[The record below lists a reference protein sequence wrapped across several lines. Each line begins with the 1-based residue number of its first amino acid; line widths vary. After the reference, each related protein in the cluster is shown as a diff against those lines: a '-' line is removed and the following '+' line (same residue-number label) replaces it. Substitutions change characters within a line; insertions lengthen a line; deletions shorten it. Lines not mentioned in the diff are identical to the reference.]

1 MAAVQSEVKH
11 ACSRLAEEGRALR
24 TGEPSLAAL
33 LLEKA
38 RDKLV

>member
-1 MAAVQSEVKH
+1 MAAVQSEVAH
-11 ACSRLAEEGRALR
+11 ACSQLAEEGGALH

-38 RDKLV
+38 RDTLV